1 MIGKCIRFVCVSIIY
16 LGCVVGSSVR
26 YQKKYINQ
34 VINSGHLILIFMK
47 QPYDDKYPA
56 GPF

>member
-34 VINSGHLILIFMK
+34 VINSGHLIFMK
-47 QPYDDKYPA
+47 RLKAYSVH
-56 GPF
+56 